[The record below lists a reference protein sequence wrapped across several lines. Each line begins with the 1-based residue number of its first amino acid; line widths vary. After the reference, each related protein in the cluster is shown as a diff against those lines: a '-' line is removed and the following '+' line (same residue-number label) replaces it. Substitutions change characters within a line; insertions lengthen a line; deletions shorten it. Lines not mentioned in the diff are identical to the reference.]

1 MAAKGKTN
9 RSSFPA
15 WDATK
20 IWTNPNWSNLDVAS
34 VIKAQQKNVEAINMV
49 NKVAVEGW
57 QAIAKKQTAIWQSA
71 LEQNRIMV
79 QGVAAAHEPSDKLAM
94 QAAFATSSIQ
104 AGISNAHDAHEFAT
118 KTTHKAMDIVSKRLI
133 ETIEETVAMVG
144 KVNSVSTS
152 AEK

>member
-20 IWTNPNWSNLDVAS
+20 IWTNLNWSNFDVAS
-34 VIKAQQKNVEAINMV
+34 LIKAQQKNVEAINMV

-57 QAIAKKQTAIWQSA
+57 QAITKKQTAIWQSA

-94 QAAFATSSIQ
+94 QAAFAHL
-104 AGISNAHDAHEFAT
+104 A
-118 KTTHKAMDIVSKRLI
+118 SKRASPMC
-133 ETIEETVAMVG
+133 AMLMNLPQ
-144 KVNSVSTS
+144 KPLTRQWT
-152 AEK
+152 